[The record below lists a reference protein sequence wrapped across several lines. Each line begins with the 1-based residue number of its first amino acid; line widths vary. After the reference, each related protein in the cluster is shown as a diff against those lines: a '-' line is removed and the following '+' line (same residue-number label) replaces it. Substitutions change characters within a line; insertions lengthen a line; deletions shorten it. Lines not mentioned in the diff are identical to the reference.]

1 MATSPS
7 FATTPKFAQL
17 VLNNANGGD
26 TAYINPTT
34 VATVLT
40 VGSTGGRI
48 DTVYL
53 RPTGTNASCVVR
65 FWVDNSGTGAGTTFN
80 RLVQEVALAAST
92 SSGVATLGGNVWS
105 ARMVLP
111 ASSVLRATV
120 ANTAVTNGV
129 AIAVEY
135 GEF

>member
-1 MATSPS
+1 MASSPS
-7 FATTPKFAQL
+7 FVGTPKFANL
-17 VLNNANGGD
+17 ILNNSNGGD
-26 TAYINPTT
+26 PAYINPTT
-34 VATVLT
+34 IATLLT
-40 VGSTGGRI
+40 IGSTGGRV

-65 FWVDNSGTGAGTTFN
+65 FWVDTVGSGGANN
-80 RLVQEVALAAST
+80 RLIQEVPLAATASVST
-92 SSGVATLGGNVWS
+92 TSIPGNVWS

-111 ASSVLRATV
+111 AGAVLRATC

-129 AIAVEY
+129 CVSVEY

>member
-1 MATSPS
+1 MASSPS
-7 FATTPKFAQL
+7 FVGTPKFANL
-17 VLNNANGGD
+17 ILTNTNGGD
-26 TAYINPTT
+26 PAYINPTT

-40 VGSTGGRI
+40 IGATGGRI

-65 FWVDNSGTGAGTTFN
+65 FWVDTLGTGGVAN
-80 RLVQEVALAAST
+80 RLIQEVPLAATTST
-92 SSGVATLGGNVWS
+92 GVATLGGNTWA
-105 ARMVLP
+105 ARLILP
-111 ASSVLRATV
+111 ANSVLRATV

-129 AIAVEY
+129 AVSVEY